1 MSLNVQNVYFENQW
15 IVEYVTDQYIL
26 KNKNIYIKFRRK
38 WIIYK
43 FG

>member
-1 MSLNVQNVYFENQW
+1 MSLNIQNVFFKNQW

-26 KNKNIYIKFRRK
+26 KNPKIYIKFRRK